1 MIEKK
6 LEKTINQAAVKLFS
20 QEEVLFE
27 IPKNRAHGDYSTNIA
42 LRIGKK
48 EKKDPLKVA
57 LEISQLIEKDSDI
70 EKVEVLAPGFIN
82 FFLSSEFLSK
92 ELIKISEQAE
102 KYGSSQS
109 EKTIVIDYSSP
120 NIAKSFGVGHLRSTI
135 IGQAIYNIYSFLGW
149 KCIGDNHLGDWGTQF
164 GKLIYQIRDKKLKNS
179 KNRKETLNLLTVE
192 EMEKLYVDFHKQAEI
207 DPELENQGRFWFEK
221 LESGD
226 QEARE
231 IWQVCVSVSKKEF
244 QRIYD
249 ILGIKIDNSFGES
262 FYSEMIPGVV
272 EEMKKKKVIQESEKA
287 LIVDFNDEM
296 PSIIVVKSDGATTYL
311 ARDLATIKYRIEKW
325 NPDLIVYE
333 VGSDQSLYFQQLF
346 KTAELLKWK
355 KREEFV
361 HVAHG
366 LVRWKHGK
374 FSTRKGDTIHLEE
387 ILNQAIEKSLLI
399 LDKSEFSQKEK
410 QEIACMVGIG
420 AVKYNDLSQHYQK
433 DIVFD
438 WDKILNLKGNS
449 GPYLQYTY
457 ARCQSVLK
465 KAGFSLT
472 KDFFSFEDQEK
483 EVVRELVKFPLVVKE
498 AGQKFSPNILCSFLF
513 DLAQKYNSF
522 YNSNQIIQ
530 KDKEVQEKRLIITKA
545 VAQVL
550 SNGLELLGIET
561 PQRM

>member
-6 LEKTINQAAVKLFS
+6 LEKAINQAVVKLFS

-27 IPKNRAHGDYSTNIA
+27 IPKNREHGDYSTNIA

-70 EKVEVLAPGFIN
+70 ERIEVLAPGFIN
-82 FFLSSEFLSK
+82 FFLSSKFLSK
-92 ELIKISEQAE
+92 ELIKISEQAGE
-102 KYGSSQS
+102 YGSSQ
-109 EKTIVIDYSSP
+109 ENKTIVIDYSSP

-164 GKLIYQIRDKKLKNS
+164 GKLIYQIREKKLKNS
-179 KNRKETLNLLTVE
+179 KNRKETLNLLTVD

-207 DPELENQGRFWFEK
+207 NPELENQGRFWFEK

-231 IWQVCVSVSKKEF
+231 IWQVCVSASKKEF

-249 ILGIKIDNSFGES
+249 ILGVKIDNSFGES
-262 FYSEMIPGVV
+262 FYSEMIPDVV
-272 EEMKKKKVIQESEKA
+272 KEMKKKKVIQESEKA

-355 KREEFV
+355 KKEEFV

-410 QEIACMVGIG
+410 QEIARMVGIG

-465 KAGFSLT
+465 KADFSLT
-472 KDFFSFEDQEK
+472 KDVFSFEDQEK
-483 EVVRELVKFPLVVKE
+483 EVVRELVKFPLIVKE